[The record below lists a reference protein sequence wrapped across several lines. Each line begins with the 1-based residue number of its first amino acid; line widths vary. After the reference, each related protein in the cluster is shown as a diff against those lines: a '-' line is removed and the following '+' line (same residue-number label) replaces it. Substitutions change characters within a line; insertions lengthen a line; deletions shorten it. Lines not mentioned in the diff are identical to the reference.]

1 MKIHSPLV
9 YCLLMSMLGCQAYEP
24 LSLDLDSHDQAWS
37 NRLSDAG
44 SGDGGSDGNV
54 KAYAE
59 QLAQLNAT
67 NAVTFD
73 ASDGLSLPE
82 AELVA
87 LLFNA
92 ELRAARLSA
101 KVPRL
106 GAAEA
111 GRWADPELDFDL
123 LRIADSVKDP
133 WIVGAS
139 LSFTIPLSGRL
150 NIEKDKA
157 LADADVEW
165 RRVLLAEWKAIIKLR
180 VAWNHW
186 SGTTQ
191 RITLVEQYLKQL
203 DGVVGIAE
211 KQRQANRIG
220 APQLRVLQL
229 EKVTRVGQLNALH
242 NHEKRERLALK
253 AMLGLTPQAAFELHP
268 TIAVERPVKDTA
280 AHVAELRT
288 NNLQL
293 AVAKAAFDVADVS
306 HRLEIRKQY
315 PDLVIG
321 PGYEFEEGVSRGGVV
336 LSLPI
341 PLLNRNSRAIA
352 ESRATR
358 DAAKAAYESEYE
370 RLVATLAQAEL
381 GVAAARSRS
390 QYLEATVAPM
400 VDAQMKDLQRLASL
414 GDLDVLVILDALT
427 RTLETKTQVLDAK
440 VEEAKA
446 VNELRSLLRPMT
458 TPQLEGSSND

>member
-1 MKIHSPLV
+1 MKCYAPLAI
-9 YCLLMSMLGCQAYEP
+9 CLLFTMFGCQAYEP
-24 LSLDLDSHDQAWS
+24 LSLDLAAHDQAWT
-37 NRLSDAG
+37 NRITDA
-44 SGDGGSDGNV
+44 SGDDSKV

-59 QLAQLNAT
+59 QLAKLNAT
-67 NAVTFD
+67 DAVTFNAAD
-73 ASDGLSLPE
+73 SLSLPE
-82 AELVA
+82 AEMLA

-92 ELRAARLSA
+92 DLRAARLHA
-101 KVPRL
+101 MVPRL

-111 GRWADPELDFDL
+111 GRWADPQLDFDL

-150 NIEKDKA
+150 EVEKDKA

-165 RRVLLAEWKAIIKLR
+165 RRILLAEWRLITKLR
-180 VAWNHW
+180 TAWNHW

-191 RITLVEQYLKQL
+191 RIALVEQYLAQL
-203 DGVVGIAE
+203 DDVVGIAE

-229 EKVTRVGQLNALH
+229 EKVTRVGQLNSLR
-242 NHEKRERLALK
+242 NHEKQERLALK
-253 AMLGLTPQAAFELHP
+253 ALLGLTPQADFEFQP
-268 TIAVERPVKDTA
+268 TIAFEQPASSTA
-280 AHVAELRT
+280 ARIADLRE

-293 AVAKAAFDVADVS
+293 AVAKAEFEVADVA
-306 HRLEIRKQY
+306 HQLEIRKQY
-315 PDLVIG
+315 PDLTIG
-321 PGYEFEEGVSRGGVV
+321 PGYELEEGVSRGGVV

-341 PLLNRNSRAIA
+341 PLLNRNQRAIA

-358 DAAKAAYESEYE
+358 AAAKAAYESKYE
-370 RLVATLAQAEL
+370 HLIAELAQAEL
-381 GVAAARSRS
+381 GLQAAKSRS
-390 QYLEATVAPM
+390 QYIESTVAPM

-427 RTLETKTQVLDAK
+427 RTLETKKQVLDAK
-440 VEEAKA
+440 VDEAKA
-446 VNELRSLLRPMT
+446 VHELQSLLRPLT
-458 TPQLEGSSND
+458 TPQPENSSDEK